1 MKDELAAVAEILAEL
16 PQSISS
22 AMDDSAHAQGISQ
35 KLDVIIELLR
45 EQKIALEKYYDDFTY
60 FHKVTIVP
68 NCSEISFEQ
77 IAQYDSIYLLGY
89 HRKDISQ
96 LFSTFAAKNNITVTD
111 FSTKTI
117 AKPGDIAAML
127 TNGNEGDYLLFSPR
141 TIVWNDEILDLFVSA
156 ISKNELD
163 CVVGRGAG
171 SRSINFPIPKFK
183 YIFFDATDLY
193 MPNRVKEQFDCCFT
207 NNETM
212 AKD

>member
-1 MKDELAAVAEILAEL
+1 MKDEHAAIAEILAEL

-60 FHKVTIVP
+60 FHEVTIVS
-68 NCSEISFEQ
+68 NCLEISFEQ
-77 IAQYDSIYLLGY
+77 ISQHDSAYLLGY
-89 HRKDISQ
+89 HRKDVAQ
-96 LFSTFAAKNNITVTD
+96 LFGTFVAKNNITVTD
-111 FSTKTI
+111 FSNKTI
-117 AKPGDIAAML
+117 AKPGDLAAML
-127 TNGNEGDYLLFSPR
+127 TSGNEGDYLLFSPR

-156 ISKNELD
+156 ISKNELY
-163 CVVGRGAG
+163 CVIGRGAG
-171 SRSINFPIPKFK
+171 SKSINITIPKFK

-193 MPNRVKEQFDCCFT
+193 MPNRIKEQFDCCFT

-212 AKD
+212 QKD